1 MRQLTE
7 YPVEGPNSLWN
18 WTKMINPLKVTL
30 NFVVIYICRYLP
42 SLRLKNALYR
52 SIGIKIGKNVSVGQE
67 ATFDIFFPELIEI
80 GDNTII
86 GFRSTVLCHDFLIN
100 KWNKGMVKIGKNVL
114 IGANSTILAGVS
126 IGDNSTISACSLV
139 NRAVPTGVF
148 IGGVPAKEISRE
160 AHRDS

>member
-7 YPVEGPNSLWN
+7 QLTEGPNSLWN
-18 WTKMINPLKVTL
+18 WTKIKNPFIVTL
-30 NFVVIYICRYLP
+30 NFMIMHICRYLP

-52 SIGIKIGKNVSVGQE
+52 SIGIRIGKNVSVGLE

-86 GFRSTVLCHDFLIN
+86 GFGSTVLCHEFLID
-100 KWNKGMVKIGKNVL
+100 KWKKGRVKIGKNVL
-114 IGANSTILAGVS
+114 IGANSTVLAGVS

-139 NRAVPTGVF
+139 NQEIPADVF
-148 IGGVPAKEISRE
+148 VGGMPAKEIPRE
-160 AHRDS
+160 ANRDF